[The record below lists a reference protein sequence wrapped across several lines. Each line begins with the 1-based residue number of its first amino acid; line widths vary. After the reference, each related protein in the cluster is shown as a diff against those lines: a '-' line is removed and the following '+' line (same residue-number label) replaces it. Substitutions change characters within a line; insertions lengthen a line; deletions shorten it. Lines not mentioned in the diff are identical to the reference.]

1 MNAYKIERG
10 SMIPL
15 VVHWL
20 SRGSVTIVLSVAVI
34 LLVAI
39 AGVDSLYGAV
49 LTMAAFY
56 LIPIALVA
64 LRLEQRAGLVA
75 SIVCGIVWLFLE
87 RQRAPG
93 FFIWPDMWNLLM
105 RVGIF
110 VAFAFVLSRI
120 KWDIMRETQLNNEL
134 QAALAEVKQL
144 SGLLPIC
151 AWCKRIRDE
160 EGNWEPMETYIT
172 VHSEADFTHGICPD
186 CAEKYHHHPA
196 PR

>member
-1 MNAYKIERG
+1 MQLYKVERG

-15 VVHWL
+15 IVHWL
-20 SRGSVTIVLSVAVI
+20 SRGSVAVVLSVCI
-34 LLVAI
+34 LLLVVI
-39 AGVDSLYGAV
+39 VVVDYAYGRV

-56 LIPIALVA
+56 LVPIALIA
-64 LRLEQRAGLVA
+64 LRFEQRSGLIA
-75 SIVCGIVWLFLE
+75 SIVCGVVWLLLE
-87 RQRAPG
+87 ERRAPG
-93 FFIWPDMWNLLM
+93 FFLWPDVWNMLM

-110 VAFAFVLSRI
+110 VAFAFVLSRV

-134 QAALAEVKQL
+134 QSALAEVKQL

-160 EGNWEPMETYIT
+160 NGNWEPMETYIT

-186 CAEKYHHHPA
+186 CAAKYHHNPQT
-196 PR
+196 R

>member
-1 MNAYKIERG
+1 MKIQKIERG

-20 SRGSVTIVLSVAVI
+20 SRGSVAVVLTVSVVLLFAIVAV
-34 LLVAI
+34 
-39 AGVDSLYGAV
+39 DYLYGSV

-56 LIPIALVA
+56 LLPIALVA

-75 SIVCGIVWLFLE
+75 SIVCGVVWLLLE
-87 RQRAPG
+87 RQRALG
-93 FFIWPDMWNLLM
+93 FFLWPDAWNMLM

-186 CAEKYHHHPA
+186 CAQKYHHSPT